1 MELQDK
7 ICCDRSGDKII
18 NFCKKLFT
26 KFAFI
31 NCTLIITPNDLC
43 LAQQTLKLSKIK
55 AIDILIGI
63 SSS

>member
-43 LAQQTLKLSKIK
+43 LA
-55 AIDILIGI
+55 
-63 SSS
+63 